1 MGHIGKRGDAMEQL
15 KTLRVA
21 DIWANWWDAGFFAA
35 YPPMAALYARLGMN
49 VRTTLRLD
57 DLLAEAKAGGVARV
71 LISATAFPG
80 SPVDNDAVA
89 RLVARAPEVL
99 VGCASVDPRDGM
111 RAVREL
117 RRAVREHGFHALKL
131 LPFLYDKAPNSRIY
145 FPLYAECV
153 ELGIPVLVLT
163 GHTAVLARSE
173 VGRPCHLDDVALF
186 FPELT
191 IVAGHAGHPWTDEL
205 ISLAWKHAN
214 VYIDT
219 SGHRPKYFPPQLV
232 HYLKSYGRDKV
243 MFGTGYPFM
252 GYAQAVAEMRALQ
265 LRPEAL
271 ENVLWATAAR
281 LWGWT

>member
-1 MGHIGKRGDAMEQL
+1 MEQPQPQ
-15 KTLRVA
+15 RVA
-21 DIWANWWDAGFFAA
+21 DIWANWWDAAFFAA
-35 YPPMAALYARLGMN
+35 HPPTAALYQRLGMSA
-49 VRTTLRLD
+49 RTALGLEE
-57 DLLAEAKAGGVARV
+57 LLAEAQAGGVARI

-80 SPVDNDAVA
+80 SPVDNDTVA
-89 RLVARAPEVL
+89 RLVARAPELL
-99 VGCASVDPRDGM
+99 VGCASVEPREGM

-117 RRAVREHGFHALKL
+117 RRSVRELGFRALKL
-131 LPFLYDKAPNSRIY
+131 LPFLYDEPPNSRAY

-173 VGRPCHLDDVALF
+173 VGRPGHLDDVALF

-191 IVAGHAGHPWTDEL
+191 IVAGHAGYPWTDEL

-219 SGHRPKYFPPQLV
+219 SGHRPKYFPSQLR
-232 HYLKSYGRDKV
+232 HFLNSYGRDKV
-243 MFGTGYPFM
+243 LFGTGYPLM
-252 GYAQAVAEMRALQ
+252 SYAQPVAEMRALA

-271 ENVLWATAAR
+271 RKVLWANAAR
-281 LWGWT
+281 IWGWT